1 LSTRRH
7 DRYAPDPQV
16 VHKACSQRTL
26 TFDERKGMSVAAPP
40 NDGAARSR
48 RPMTE
53 ASASPADP
61 EVPPGIDT
69 SVAHVARVYDY
80 LVGGTNNFAV
90 DRAVA
95 VQSAASVGGIENARA
110 DVRSNREFLGRA
122 VRWLVEEAGIRQFL
136 DIGTGLPN
144 ADNVHAVAQQT
155 AADCRI
161 VYVDNDPLVLVH
173 AETLLE
179 STSEGAASF
188 IIGDLREP
196 ESVLLRAAATL
207 DMNQP
212 IALMLISLM
221 HLVPDSEDP
230 YGIVARLV
238 EALPSGSYLAL
249 SHLAKDVRSD
259 EMEALSRAP
268 GSSDQEVNYT
278 FVMRTRSEVERF
290 MDGLELVEPG
300 LVLVNEWRPDAT
312 MTPSDRQA
320 CFYAVVGRK
329 P

>member
-1 LSTRRH
+1 
-7 DRYAPDPQV
+7 
-16 VHKACSQRTL
+16 
-26 TFDERKGMSVAAPP
+26 M
-40 NDGAARSR
+40 
-48 RPMTE
+48 
-53 ASASPADP
+53 DP

-95 VQSAASVGGIENARA
+95 VQSAASVGGLDNARA
-110 DVRSNREFLGRA
+110 DVQSNRHFLGRA

-144 ADNVHAVAQQT
+144 SDNVHAVAQQT

-161 VYVDNDPLVLVH
+161 VYVDNDPLVLAH

-179 STSEGAASF
+179 STPEGATAF
-188 IIGDLREP
+188 IIGDLRDP
-196 ESVLLRAAATL
+196 ENVLLRAEATL
-207 DMNQP
+207 DLDQP
-212 IALMLISLM
+212 VALMLISLM

-230 YGIVARLV
+230 YGIVARFV
-238 EALPSGSYLAL
+238 EALPPGSYVAL
-249 SHLAKDVRSD
+249 SHLAKDVRAD
-259 EMEALSRAP
+259 EMEALSKVP
-268 GSSDQEVNYT
+268 GSVEQEVTYT
-278 FVMRTRSEVERF
+278 FAMRTRSEVERF

-300 LVLVNEWRPDAT
+300 LVLVNEWRPDPTAA
-312 MTPSDRQA
+312 PSSRLA

>member
-1 LSTRRH
+1 
-7 DRYAPDPQV
+7 
-16 VHKACSQRTL
+16 
-26 TFDERKGMSVAAPP
+26 
-40 NDGAARSR
+40 
-48 RPMTE
+48 MTE
-53 ASASPADP
+53 ASASSVDP

-69 SVAHVARVYDY
+69 AVAHVARVYDY
-80 LVGGTNNFAV
+80 LLGGTNNFAV
-90 DRAVA
+90 DREVA
-95 VQSAASVGGIENARA
+95 VRSAASVGGLENARA
-110 DVRSNREFLGRA
+110 DVQSNRQFLGRA
-122 VRWLVEEAGIRQFL
+122 VRWLVQEAGVRQFL

-173 AETLLE
+173 AETLLK
-179 STSEGAASF
+179 STAEGATAF

-207 DMNQP
+207 DMDQP
-212 IALMLISLM
+212 VALMLISLM

-238 EALPSGSYLAL
+238 EALPSGSYVAL
-249 SHLAKDVRSD
+249 SHLAKDVRAD
-259 EMEALSRAP
+259 EMAALAKVP
-268 GSSDQEVNYT
+268 GSNERATYS
-278 FVMRTRSEVERF
+278 FAMRSRSEIERF

-300 LVLVNEWRPDAT
+300 LVLVNEWRPDPTTA
-312 MTPSDRQA
+312 PSTRLA
-320 CFYAVVGRK
+320 CFYGVVGRK